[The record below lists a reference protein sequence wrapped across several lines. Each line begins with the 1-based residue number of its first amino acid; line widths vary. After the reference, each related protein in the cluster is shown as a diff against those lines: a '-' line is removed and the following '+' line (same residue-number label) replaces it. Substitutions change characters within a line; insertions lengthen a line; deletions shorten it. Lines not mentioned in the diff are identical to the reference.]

1 MHFASIDIGS
11 NAVRLLLSDVIET
24 KGKPL
29 FKKAEMVRVPLRL
42 GEDAFLT
49 GRISNAKTRKLIS
62 SMKAF
67 RNLIDAFDAVT
78 YRACATSA
86 MREAKNSDEII
97 KRIWREA
104 KIKVELINGKTEA
117 DIIYSNHVEES
128 LNKKNSYLYIDIGG
142 GSTELTVFS
151 KGKCFA
157 SQSFNIGTVRLLH
170 KKVNKEYWDFFRAW
184 IKLETKSVKRLI
196 AIGSGGNINKLYR
209 MADKKTNKPVL
220 YKKLKTLSERIESY
234 SYDERI
240 KILGLKMD
248 RADVIVPASKIV
260 LAIMKTAEINEMIV
274 PQIGLADG
282 LIHKL
287 YEEYK
292 KKKRKK

>member
-11 NAVRLLLSDVIET
+11 NAVRLLLSDVIES
-24 KGKPL
+24 KRNPL
-29 FKKAEMVRVPLRL
+29 FKKVEMVRVPLRL

-49 GRISNAKTRKLIS
+49 GRISQAKIRKLIYA
-62 SMKAF
+62 MKAF
-67 RNLIDAFDAVT
+67 RNLIDAFDAVA

-86 MREAKNSDEII
+86 MREAKNSSEII
-97 KRIWREA
+97 QKIWREA
-104 KIKVELINGKTEA
+104 KLKVELINGKVEA
-117 DIIYSNHVEES
+117 DIIYSNHVEET

-142 GSTELTVFS
+142 GSTELTLFS
-151 KGKCFA
+151 KGKCIA
-157 SQSFNIGTVRLLH
+157 SQSFNIGTVRMLH
-170 KKVNKEYWDFFRAW
+170 KKVNKEYWDFFKAW
-184 IKLETKSVKRLI
+184 IKLVTRDITNLT

-209 MADKKTNKPVL
+209 MSDKKNNKPVL
-220 YKKLKTLSERIESY
+220 YKKLKLLSEKIESY

-260 LAIMKTAEINEMIV
+260 LAVMKTAAINEMIV

-282 LIHKL
+282 LVHEL